1 MEELARW
8 AFWAGLLTSAAAS
21 MAYAAFA
28 LSFAVPVRRLV
39 AQTSAGAVE
48 LTERPAPARGLG
60 RAGTYLAVL
69 CFASLSVS
77 LIARGIVAEQVPLRN
92 MYEYSIAFAW
102 AITGFYL
109 AFEARYRQRRV
120 GAFVMPVALAILAIA
135 ATFPHENEPLI
146 PALQN
151 KPLLTIHV
159 STMVLSYSVLAVA
172 FAASV
177 MHLVQGGDGRRFQS
191 LPSGRTLDR
200 IGHMAVLVGFPG
212 LALGIALGAW
222 WANSA
227 WGRYWGWDPKE
238 TSALVSWLIFAGY
251 LHARSVPTWRGTRCA
266 WLCVLGFVG
275 ILFSYFVVNL
285 WVSGLHSYAG
295 V

>member
-1 MEELARW
+1 MEEFARW
-8 AFWAGLLTSAAAS
+8 AFWGGLITSAGAGL
-21 MAYAAFA
+21 AYIAFA

-39 AQTSAGAVE
+39 AQTSAGPVAISD
-48 LTERPAPARGLG
+48 RPVPARGVG
-60 RAGTYLAVL
+60 RAATCLAVL
-69 CFASLSVS
+69 SFASLTLAIVT
-77 LIARGIVAEQVPLRN
+77 RGVVAEQVPLRN
-92 MYEYSIAFAW
+92 MYEYNIVFAW
-102 AITGFYL
+102 AVTGFYL
-109 AFEARYRQRRV
+109 AFEAHYRQRRV
-120 GAFVMPVALAILAIA
+120 GAFAIPVAFAMLVIA
-135 ATFPHENEPLI
+135 TAWPHENEPLM

-159 STMVLSYSVLAVA
+159 STMVLAYSVLAVA
-172 FAASV
+172 FAGAV
-177 MHLVQGGDGRRFQS
+177 MYLIQGGDGKRFQS
-191 LPSGRTLDR
+191 LPSGKTLDR
-200 IGHMAVLVGFPG
+200 ISHMAVLVGFPAY
-212 LALGIALGAW
+212 ALGLMLGAW

-238 TSALVSWLIFAGY
+238 TSALISWLIFAGY

-266 WLCVLGFVG
+266 WLCVIGFVG

>member
-1 MEELARW
+1 MEEFARW
-8 AFWAGLLTSAAAS
+8 AFWAGLLTSGGATL
-21 MAYAAFA
+21 AYALFA
-28 LSFAVPVRRLV
+28 LSFAFPVRRLV
-39 AQTSAGAVE
+39 AQTSAGPVE
-48 LTERPAPARGLG
+48 LSDRPTPARGIG
-60 RAGTYLAVL
+60 RAATYLAIL
-69 CFASLSVS
+69 SFASLTVT
-77 LIARGIVAEQVPLRN
+77 LITRGIVADQVPLRN

-109 AFEARYRQRRV
+109 AFEAHYRQRRV
-120 GAFVMPVALAILAIA
+120 GAFAIPVALAMLAIA
-135 ATFPHENEPLI
+135 ATFPHENEPLM

-159 STMVLSYSVLAVA
+159 STMVLAYSVLAVA
-172 FAASV
+172 FAAAV
-177 MHLVQGGDGRRFQS
+177 MYLVQGGDGRRFQS
-191 LPSGRTLDR
+191 LPTGKTLDR
-200 IGHMAVLVGFPG
+200 ISYAAVLVGFPAY
-212 LALGIALGAW
+212 ALGLMLGAW
-222 WANSA
+222 WGNSA

-266 WLCVLGFVG
+266 WLVVLGFAG

-285 WVSGLHSYAG
+285 WISGLHSYAG